1 MEHSTPRF
9 KALAVSAGFS
19 FWFFIITSVTGIF
32 SIEIMLSFILVIVI
46 VSQIFAIKLS
56 KALDVFAIINTK
68 IFLGILFVFL
78 VSIYGIVFR
87 FLGIDLL
94 RQKKH
99 KGTYWLDIT
108 NFGSKKMSK
117 QY

>member
-19 FWFFIITSVTGIF
+19 FWFFIITNVTGIF

>member
-1 MEHSTPRF
+1 MEHSTSRF

-19 FWFFIITSVTGIF
+19 FWFFIITNVTGIF

-56 KALDVFAIINTK
+56 KALNVFAIINTK
-68 IFLGILFVFL
+68 IFLGILFIFL